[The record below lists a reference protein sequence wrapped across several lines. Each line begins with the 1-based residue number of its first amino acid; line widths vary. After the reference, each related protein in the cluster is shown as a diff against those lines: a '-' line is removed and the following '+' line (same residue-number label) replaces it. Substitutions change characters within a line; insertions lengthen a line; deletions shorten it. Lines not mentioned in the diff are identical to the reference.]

1 MSHTFHVDV
10 TDVVEIEEIAGTGA
24 ADDFRAL
31 LDAMDFGGHA
41 GMGDDEL
48 REMCLMSLQD
58 QDAAEAAYL
67 VLRHVIGD
75 ALRDGQLRNMASE
88 MREERLW
95 EEYVDPA
102 FHERLFRAGSLLHA
116 ARPRGFPKTDA
127 VRVTLAVRCADPGG
141 QAIFAATP
149 DEAFLVRLLA
159 DGMDGRAV
167 LHRFYDDQLKAAT
180 FPAAPGIVRIS
191 QVTPAGP
198 DAWTVEIIGSHYWL
212 GPLDD
217 TKAFESN
224 AA

>member
-10 TDVVEIEEIAGTGA
+10 VDCIEIREIDGDWT

-31 LDAMDFGGHA
+31 LDAMDFGDHA
-41 GMGDDEL
+41 GMSDDEL

-58 QDAAEAAYL
+58 QDAGEAAYL

-88 MREERLW
+88 MREEKLW

-116 ARPRGFPKTDA
+116 AKPQGYPKTDA
-127 VRVTLAVRCADPGG
+127 VKVTLAVRCADPNG
-141 QAIFAATP
+141 QALFAATP
-149 DEAFLVRLLA
+149 ADAFLVRLIA
-159 DGMDGRAV
+159 DGMDGRAI
-167 LHRFYDDQLKAAT
+167 LHRFYGDQLKAAT
-180 FPAAPGIVRIS
+180 FPAAPGIVWTS
-191 QVTPAGP
+191 KVAATGP
-198 DAWTVEIIGSHYWL
+198 DAWTLEIIGSHYWL

-217 TKAFESN
+217 TKTFESN